1 MFDKNAIR
9 SAAASTFAIVVGL
22 AGTSTLSAQEEAGWQ
37 LEEVVVT
44 AQKREEKLSD
54 VPVAITALTSDQ
66 IDAAYANNIEG
77 LQSMVPSVSYRK
89 GNTTRNSALT
99 VRGIGTISFSIAA
112 EPSVS
117 TVVDGV
123 VLGRSGQAFADL
135 YDLQRVEVLRGPQ
148 GTLFGKNASAGVV
161 NMTTK
166 KPGSEFEG
174 AVEAQLFQDNEYS
187 LKASVSGPL
196 SDSARASL
204 TVVDK
209 QFDGYIKNV
218 YNNQMTN
225 GYDRSGMR
233 GMLEVD
239 ISDDTSMLVIAEQ
252 YQAEDECC
260 ADLELLPSNRHPNSE
275 ALPHSNGVVN
285 GVADLD
291 MGQRQVDHD
300 LTTVTLDDHTALS
313 VQFNTS
319 YGEGELTSITAYRS
333 WDNTEIREGD
343 FTSTA
348 GDSSAAVNFSSVP
361 FQLHDIGPQEWR
373 QFSQELRFASPLG
386 NALEYQLGAF
396 YWNIES
402 ERNFTRDAS
411 CQNNAGQLNQAMEWY
426 ANETLTGDALTTALA
441 DLDAY
446 AVSEGVTCNANDIVS
461 ATAYMS
467 TEFNNWALFGEGK
480 YTLSDDMR
488 VLFGL
493 RYTDDKVSYS
503 HNRYSNDQYGRRGV
517 GVRPA
522 TENTNFNGSTSE
534 TNLSGKLGL
543 QVDMNDNTMVYA
555 TASQGY
561 KGPGY
566 NVYYNFKANGD
577 DSAPI
582 SEETSTSLELGYKYT
597 SGNLIL
603 NAAYFQTDISDF
615 QANNFD
621 CSDGTCITRLT
632 NAGDVTTDGI
642 EVDFTWR
649 PMENLTL
656 SGGIASVS
664 AEIDKFNCPADA
676 TSCSAR
682 SGLPVPFA
690 PDLKYSMMA
699 EYLIPGD
706 DMDIIIN
713 GSFVHTDDQV
723 ATLPGNDGSQNPAAL
738 LPDYDMLNASIGFSF
753 DDDRYRISLV
763 GKNLT
768 DESYVTTYSGDG
780 FRYQVPRDAQR
791 YFGAAFRASF

>member
-1 MFDKNAIR
+1 MFEKSSIH
-9 SAAASTFAIVVGL
+9 SAVAYTVAVIAGLAGAAST
-22 AGTSTLSAQEEAGWQ
+22 TAQEDAGWQ

-44 AQKREEKLSD
+44 AQKREQNLSD
-54 VPVAITALTSDQ
+54 VPVAVTALTSDQ
-66 IDAAYANNIEG
+66 IDGAFVNNIES

-123 VLGRSGQAFADL
+123 VLGRSGQAFGDL

-166 KPGSEFEG
+166 RPSTEFAGS
-174 AVEAQLFQDNEYS
+174 VEAQLFQDNEYS

-196 SDSARASL
+196 SDSAQGSL
-204 TVVDK
+204 TILDK
-209 QFDGYIKNV
+209 QFDGYVKNV

-233 GMLEVD
+233 GMLEFD
-239 ISDDTSMLVIAEQ
+239 ISDDTSMLVIAEK
-252 YQAEDECC
+252 YDAKDECC
-260 ADLELLPSNRHPNSE
+260 TDLELLPSGRNPASE
-275 ALPHSNGVVN
+275 AAPSSQGVVN

-291 MGQRQVDHD
+291 MDLRKIDHD
-300 LTTVTLDDHTALS
+300 LTTITLDSHTALS

-319 YGEGELTSITAYRS
+319 MGEHELTSITAYRS

-343 FTSTA
+343 FTSIA
-348 GDSSAAVNFSSVP
+348 GDSNDPVFDVP
-361 FQLHDIGPQEWR
+361 FQLHDLGPQEWR
-373 QFSQELRFASPLG
+373 QFSQELRLASPAG
-386 NALEYQLGAF
+386 EALEYQAGAF
-396 YWNIES
+396 YMNIDS

-411 CQNNAGQLNQAMEWY
+411 CQNNTDQLEQAMTWY
-426 ANETLTGDALTTALA
+426 ANETLSGDALTAALA

-446 AVSEGVTCNANDIVS
+446 AAGEGVTCNANDIVS

-480 YTLSDDMR
+480 YNITDSIR

-493 RYTDDKVSYS
+493 RYTDDEVSFS
-503 HNRYSNDQYGRRGV
+503 HNRVNNDQYGRRGV

-534 TNLSGKLGL
+534 SNVSGKLGIQTDL
-543 QVDMNDNTMVYA
+543 NDASMLYA

-566 NVYYNFKANGD
+566 NIYYNFKANGD
-577 DSAPI
+577 DAAPL

-597 SGNLIL
+597 SGTLML
-603 NAAYFQTDISDF
+603 NAAIFQTDIEDF

-656 SGGIASVS
+656 SGGIASIN
-664 AEIDKFNCPADA
+664 AEIDKFNCPVGASD
-676 TSCSAR
+676 CSAR
-682 SGLPVPFA
+682 SGLSVPFA

-699 EYLIPGD
+699 EYVVPGD
-706 DMDIIIN
+706 NMDIIIN
-713 GSFVHTDDQV
+713 GSFVHTDEQV
-723 ATLPGNDGSQNPAAL
+723 ATLPGNDGAENPAAL
-738 LPDYDMLNASIGFSF
+738 LPEYDMVNASISFSF
-753 DDDRYRISLV
+753 DDDSYRISLI
-763 GKNLT
+763 GKNLG

-780 FRYQVPRDAQR
+780 FRYQVPRDASR
-791 YFGAAFRASF
+791 YFGAAFKASF